1 MTENKKESTGFMQEM
16 YDRGVE
22 LERQELIMDISN
34 QLETAMLEAVGYST
48 EHLQYEVKTISEFEQ
63 VQCDIIEAVLENL
76 TKWYGK

>member
-1 MTENKKESTGFMQEM
+1 MTEKKKE
-16 YDRGVE
+16 
-22 LERQELIMDISN
+22 
-34 QLETAMLEAVGYST
+34 VGYST

>member
-1 MTENKKESTGFMQEM
+1 MTEKKKELTGFMREM
-16 YDRGVE
+16 YDRGLE
-22 LERQELIMDISN
+22 LERKELIMDISN

>member
-16 YDRGVE
+16 YDRGLE
-22 LERQELIMDISN
+22 LERKELIMDISN
-34 QLETAMLEAVGYST
+34 QLETAMLEVVGYST

>member
-1 MTENKKESTGFMQEM
+1 MTEKKKELTGFMQEM

-48 EHLQYEVKTISEFEQ
+48 EHLQYEVKTINEFEQ
-63 VQCDIIEAVLENL
+63 VQCDIIEAVLKNL

>member
-1 MTENKKESTGFMQEM
+1 MTEKKKESTGFMQEM

-22 LERQELIMDISN
+22 LERKELIMDISN
-34 QLETAMLEAVGYST
+34 QLETAMLEVVGYST

>member
-1 MTENKKESTGFMQEM
+1 MTEKKKESTGFMQEM
-16 YDRGVE
+16 YDRGLE
-22 LERQELIMDISN
+22 LERKELIMDISN

-48 EHLQYEVKTISEFEQ
+48 EHLQYEVKTINEFEQ

>member
-1 MTENKKESTGFMQEM
+1 MTEKKKESTGFMQEM
-16 YDRGVE
+16 YDRGLE
-22 LERQELIMDISN
+22 LERKELIMDISN
-34 QLETAMLEAVGYST
+34 QLETAMLEVVGYST

>member
-1 MTENKKESTGFMQEM
+1 MTEKKKESTGFMQEM

-34 QLETAMLEAVGYST
+34 QLETAMLEVVGYST

>member
-1 MTENKKESTGFMQEM
+1 MTEKKKELTGFMQEM
-16 YDRGVE
+16 YDRGLE
-22 LERQELIMDISN
+22 LERKELIMDISN
-34 QLETAMLEAVGYST
+34 QLETAMLEVVGYST

>member
-1 MTENKKESTGFMQEM
+1 MTEKKKESTGFMQEM
-16 YDRGVE
+16 YDRGLE
-22 LERQELIMDISN
+22 LERKELIMDISN

-63 VQCDIIEAVLENL
+63 VQCDIIEEVLENL

>member
-1 MTENKKESTGFMQEM
+1 MTEKKKESTGFMQEM

-76 TKWYGK
+76 TKWHGK

>member
-1 MTENKKESTGFMQEM
+1 MTEKKKESTGFMQEM

>member
-16 YDRGVE
+16 YDRGLE
-22 LERQELIMDISN
+22 LERKELIMDISN
-34 QLETAMLEAVGYST
+34 QLETAMLEVVGYST
-48 EHLQYEVKTISEFEQ
+48 EHLQYEVKTINEFEQ